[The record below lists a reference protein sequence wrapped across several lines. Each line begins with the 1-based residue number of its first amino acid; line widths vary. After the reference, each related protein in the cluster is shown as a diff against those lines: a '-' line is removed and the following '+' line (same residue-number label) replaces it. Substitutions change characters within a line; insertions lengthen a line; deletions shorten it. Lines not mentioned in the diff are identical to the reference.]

1 MTSFFI
7 SLWKLLVAT
16 RQGLKEDQEFRA
28 LLFLLTMLLIGAT
41 YFYWLVEGWSVVDSL
56 YFSVMTMSTI
66 GYGDLVP
73 TTTFSK
79 LFTIMFAILSIGVFV
94 AVASKLVTIVL
105 DRDKNIRQK
114 RKQIST
120 TIKSDKLNKE
130 KHEHAE

>member
-7 SLWKLLVAT
+7 SLWKLLVAILH
-16 RQGLKEDQEFRA
+16 GVKEDEDFRA

-41 YFYWLVEGWSVVDSL
+41 YFYWLVEGWSVIDSI

-73 TTTFSK
+73 TTAFSK

-105 DRDKNIRQK
+105 DRDKSIRQK

-130 KHEHAE
+130 KHEHPE

>member
-16 RQGLKEDQEFRA
+16 WYGIKADEEFRA

-41 YFYWLVEGWSVVDSL
+41 YFYWLVEGWSVVDAL

-79 LFTIMFAILSIGVFV
+79 LFTIIFAILSIGVFV

-105 DRDKNIRQK
+105 DRDKSIRQK
-114 RKQIST
+114 RKQNSN

-130 KHEHAE
+130 KHEHPE